1 MASDGV
7 DNATG
12 DLHSFAG
19 RMIPANARLAA
30 AEAEGLKQLNLPC
43 GMPLEGG
50 GCNAYIQSVDT
61 ALVQFAAYFN
71 TVEQGYEGYASVAND
86 SATDYANR
94 DDVGRAEVE
103 RALNLSMLP
112 RPGES
117 PQDALPLPLQEND
130 MGPRPS
136 FPGALPQAGAEPR

>member
-1 MASDGV
+1 MPSDGV

-19 RMIPANARLAA
+19 RMIPTNARLAA
-30 AEAEGLKQLNLPC
+30 AEAEGLKQSNQPC
-43 GMPLEGG
+43 GMRLEGG
-50 GCNAYIQSVDT
+50 GCNAYIQSVDA
-61 ALVQFAAYFN
+61 ALEQFTAYFT

-86 SATDYANR
+86 SATDYVNR
-94 DDVGRAEVE
+94 DEVGRAEVE

-117 PQDALPLPLQEND
+117 PQDELPIPLQGHD

-136 FPGALPQAGAEPR
+136 FPGALPQAEGGS